1 MSSCFHFLNKNFK
14 TVVLLNKKEYK
25 NSSLLYYTQYTVYV
39 IVFSNFSKQ
48 ESLIYEETWVE
59 TSKNPN

>member
-1 MSSCFHFLNKNFK
+1 MSSCFLFLNKNFK

-39 IVFSNFSKQ
+39 IEVSNFSKQ
-48 ESLIYEETWVE
+48 ESFIYEETWVE
-59 TSKNPN
+59 TSKTPN